1 MTLRARG
8 LREQPRAVSPAV
20 AQVPSDWL
28 RGTRILI
35 VEDHHDSREVM
46 RQIVESFGATVR
58 VAQEGYEALE
68 IAAAWIPDLILCDL
82 MMPGM
87 DGYTLMGRLKA
98 DPTLRA
104 SRVVAVSVLAGDADF
119 KRTWL
124 AGFDGHIVKPID
136 YDLLAALLER
146 VFWAHRRV

>member
-1 MTLRARG
+1 MSERTDAVQEPTPADDAAG
-8 LREQPRAVSPAV
+8 LRES
-20 AQVPSDWL
+20 S
-28 RGTRILI
+28 RGWTISLCC
-35 VEDHHDSREVM
+35 HHDSREVT
-46 RQIVESFGATVR
+46 RQIVASFGATVR

-68 IAAAWIPDLILCDL
+68 LAATWTPDLILCDL

-87 DGYTLMGRLKA
+87 DGFTLMGRLKA

-104 SRVVAVSVLAGDADF
+104 IRVVAVSVLAGDADL

-136 YDLLAALLER
+136 YDLLAAPLER